1 MRRVAVCSVLFLPMS
16 FAQTPAAQSAPPR
29 FEAAS
34 IRPSSPEQVAA
45 GSSGCQTTPGLIR
58 CINVTLKRA
67 ISGANGIALDR
78 VLGGP
83 AWTESDRFQITAK
96 ADRPLGEDPLNAML
110 KTLLAER
117 FKLVLHSEF
126 QIRETLIMEV
136 AKNGPKLQPAG
147 DAPISAN
154 NGHGLLEAPS
164 VTMRILA
171 EMLSRDLNLP
181 VVDRTGLTGSFKFT
195 LHYNADRAA
204 TADPDLAAA
213 DLRLEMSTAI
223 AQQLGLTL
231 KSQRLPVEM
240 LVIDRAEKPSEN

>member
-1 MRRVAVCSVLFLPMS
+1 MRRIAVCLVVVLRVTC
-16 FAQTPAAQSAPPR
+16 ARVPAGQSEPR

-117 FKLVLHSEF
+117 FKLVLHSES

-164 VTMRILA
+164 ITMRIFA
-171 EMLSRDLNLP
+171 EMLSRDLKLP

-195 LHYNADRAA
+195 LHYNPDRAA

-231 KSQRLPVEM
+231 KSQRLPVEI